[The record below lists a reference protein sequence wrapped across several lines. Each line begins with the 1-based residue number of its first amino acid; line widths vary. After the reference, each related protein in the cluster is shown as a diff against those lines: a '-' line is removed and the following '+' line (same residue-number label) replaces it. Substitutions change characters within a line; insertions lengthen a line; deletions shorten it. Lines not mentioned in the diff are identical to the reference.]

1 MTNGGEH
8 ITKEVNKWSSFPYRV
23 QSSISGKAP
32 GIYQY
37 RGEFMNGNG
46 TTVSDVIQ
54 IIVK

>member
-1 MTNGGEH
+1 MVGT
-8 ITKEVNKWSSFPYRV
+8 IPSD
-23 QSSISGKAP
+23 QSANTQFSGIAP

-37 RGEFMNGNG
+37 RGEFMNGSG